1 MYSQRGQPTVANAN
15 KKLQSLAV
23 SKQAP
28 TTNRQSHKINLLANY
43 FQIGLGENRSLFQY
57 AIEVTPA
64 SIRPRLRR
72 RAIYCWLRTH
82 PLTVKYA
89 TNYHNFLVT
98 STKIPDQEDLQDFK
112 FWDDYET
119 APRAEHAPSCRLTIR
134 YIRVIDVLSFLTELA
149 SNSTADPA
157 QKGDMLILMDMI
169 FSQRPNEK
177 SFGLPTQLPRVG
189 VAGPNRFF
197 QLTTPSPTDF
207 LGGGNNH
214 SQALL
219 VAQMGFVRHTRSSA
233 RLLLNISTT
242 TGAFYRPGPLRT
254 LIDNFIGRSNNWPR
268 TDLSNFLKGLR
279 VRTKHLMASN
289 HRPEKIYT
297 ISRVAPP
304 LPPFQNQRPTPARIF
319 FNFNG
324 INTSVGTYYAQS
336 VTLLSFDYDS
346 Y

>member
-1 MYSQRGQPTVANAN
+1 MYSQRRQPTVA
-15 KKLQSLAV
+15 KVSKEIQSRTV

-28 TTNRQSHKINLLANY
+28 TTNRQYPEINLLANY
-43 FQIGLGENRSLFQY
+43 FQIGLGENKSLFQY
-57 AIEVTPA
+57 TIEVTPA

-82 PLTVKYA
+82 SLPAQYA

-98 STKIPDQEDLQDFK
+98 STRIPDRQDLEDFN

-119 APRAEHAPSCRLTIR
+119 GPRANHAPSCRLMIR
-134 YIRVIDVLSFLTELA
+134 YIRVIDVLNFLAELA
-149 SNSTADPA
+149 SDSPAEPA
-157 QKGDMLILMDMI
+157 QKEDMLILMDMI
-169 FSQRPNEK
+169 FSQRPNEM

-189 VAGPNRFF
+189 AAGPNRFF
-197 QLTTPSPTDF
+197 QLTTPTPTDL
-207 LGGGNNH
+207 LGGWSSH
-214 SQALL
+214 SRALL

-242 TGAFYRPGPLRT
+242 TGAFYRPGHLSM
-254 LIDNFIGRSNNWPR
+254 LIDNFTGPSSNWPR
-268 TDLSNFLKGLR
+268 SDLSNFLKGLR
-279 VRTKHLMASN
+279 VRTKHLMTSN

-297 ISRVAPP
+297 ISRVARP
-304 LPPFQNQRPTPARIF
+304 LHPHQNQQPTPARIF

-324 INTSVGTYYAQS
+324 VSTSVGTYYAQS
-336 VTLLSFDYDS
+336 LTLLSCDYDS